1 MLLMSN
7 EAPRPVPAAAASTL
21 PSMRNVVPPNK
32 MSEPASVGR
41 RCTLARLK
49 RPAAAVMKEFAR

>member
-32 MSEPASVGR
+32 ASDPASAGR

-49 RPAAAVMKEFAR
+49 RSAAAMMKEPAR